1 MQQELEK
8 KVPRKKKMPISRMSI
23 GNFREVTKQ
32 NALKAAVA
40 EFICTITF
48 VFPAE
53 GCALLF
59 SKMITTGGPT
69 AGLISASL
77 SHGFALFAAVSV
89 GANISGGHVNPAVTF
104 GAFVGGHITFLRSIL
119 YWIAQLLGSV
129 VSVYLL
135 KFATNGLKVSAYPPA
150 LPWDAVIFE
159 IVMTFLLVYTYYA
172 TAFDPKRGNMGI
184 ISPIAIGLIVTAN
197 ILSGGTLFGAA
208 MNPAIAF
215 GQAVISSTWTHHWVY
230 WLGNFVGATIAAL
243 VYQTIFI
250 DNNTYEQLPI
260 TDY

>member
-1 MQQELEK
+1 
-8 KVPRKKKMPISRMSI
+8 MPIPRMAF
-23 GNFREVTKQ
+23 GNLDEFTTVD
-32 NALKAAVA
+32 AIKAAIA

-53 GCALLF
+53 GCALVF
-59 SKMITTGGPT
+59 SKMITTGGPAT
-69 AGLISASL
+69 GLITASL
-77 SHGFALFAAVSV
+77 SHGFALFAAVSI

-104 GAFVGGHITFLRSIL
+104 GAFVGGHITFFRSIL

-135 KFATNGLKVSAYPPA
+135 KFATNGLEVSPYPPT
-150 LPWDAVIFE
+150 LPWNAVIFE

-172 TAFDPKRGNMGI
+172 TSFDPKKGNMGI
-184 ISPIAIGLIVTAN
+184 ISPIAIGLIVAAN
-197 ILSGGTLFGAA
+197 ILSGGALFGAA

-215 GQAVISSTWTHHWVY
+215 GQALISWTWTHHWVY
-230 WLGNFVGATIAAL
+230 WLGNFIGATIAAL

-250 DNNTYEQLPI
+250 GQSNDREQLPI
-260 TDY
+260 TEF